1 MIHSSA
7 KSAILMR
14 NWNLGEGNMG
24 FTIGDII
31 VLLVVVVI
39 LAVYRQ
45 TDRNNRSLDKV
56 KRFVERVQGEMDE
69 IVAEKVTMLKDIG
82 IEVDVHQKAAKEV
95 LKRIQSIEDDL
106 NSRTGSLEEIGAR
119 LTEYEQALSRLVEMT
134 QRTEENIERVRDE
147 SEYVDK
153 VGKRIKATQGK
164 IEELERSLPGIVSG
178 FEKQNDERLAELE
191 RRVLA
196 STEKRVAE
204 LSGRIDGAGTRVQ
217 EFQEEVVRLQGET
230 EERAVASRQELEQL
244 HRTLLGDAREEI
256 DAIAQ
261 DNRRDLYQ
269 QREEIENFLDEI
281 RRKSNDVQED
291 TERAIAELRRTLAES
306 VDEAEERL
314 ASLAEQA
321 RRMETESL
329 AALRDYIDSER
340 TRVREEFDR
349 SLEELRESDAAR
361 LTALE
366 EELSGHS
373 REMENSLQQTRSRLL
388 ETITERMDGIS
399 QEAAEGIDTT
409 GQTIRAGIDE
419 LNTLHG
425 TESRRIRESY
435 ATLQEEATASQS
447 EIERVVGALNER
459 IAAEETRLS
468 TSLDEL
474 RARYEDDRRQ
484 IEALGVQVESA
495 SSDLES
501 RLASVRE
508 LSEAQI
514 REMTVTLS
522 GRVDSASQEVETRV
536 LAEVEQRLKDYENE
550 LNYRFTKIER
560 VNSDVDALEGHLR
573 ATMDRI
579 SERVRG
585 DFLAFGEEIREL
597 RERDKA
603 EAESAMDLLRGAMG
617 ELETG
622 LNELKQRAYDNVGEK
637 LKVFEDEFFAD
648 LRERSDA
655 MDGRITEWLEEVD
668 GRLRTLQEEHTSQ
681 RNTLEQQYNEGLKS
695 RLARFQETI
704 NAQLT
709 KTDEQIDSFRNGL
722 ESRIEAVDEYVAGI
736 ESSMRDEV
744 SSLQERSVLMFRQEF
759 SQAEEKT
766 RTELAALESEM
777 EEQIAAIRGSVR
789 AGTNEIEGM
798 IESSRSDVA
807 MWQTEVLNQLRSGSA
822 DVNNQLADAKVRLT
836 ESLQDLKREFIEEKE
851 ELIDGSQEERAK
863 IRSELNAFDSTLRKL
878 EDRIQTVSTDA
889 IDEFE
894 GRYRTI
900 RQGID
905 DHESAIGERL
915 DDRATD
921 FRSLI
926 DDTHGQFQAMREKLL
941 GKLEEEART
950 LQTTLNEIDKRQK
963 AFIEQTKVFERA
975 DTMKTALQESIENL
989 REEISRVEAFRG
1001 EVREIEGQFIK
1012 IRKMSADVGEKM
1024 ARFTADKR
1032 RIDLLE
1038 EDYKRLIGLA
1048 QSVEQKIEHVGSSEE
1063 QLQEITARLRS
1074 LDELQEEVEARFD
1087 RLEKRRGLID
1097 QTTDSLE
1104 QNSQAL
1110 TAIETRMNELT
1121 GRIETMPRQVEALAV
1136 QLKKVAAARKE
1147 TDSAVSQLAKLEETL
1162 ADVESRMQELQT
1174 AREWLARTE
1183 TRLEE
1188 IRRDA
1193 GEQVKLLGSLMREE
1207 TRKNP
1212 VDGGAPSMSARE
1224 TVQKLAHQ
1232 GWNVDEIA
1240 RATKVSKGEVE
1251 LILELTGKK

>member
-106 NSRTGSLEEIGAR
+106 NPRTGSLEEIGAR

-191 RRVLA
+191 TRVLA

-399 QEAAEGIDTT
+399 QEAAEGIEAT
-409 GQTIRAGIDE
+409 GQTIRTGIDE

-425 TESRRIRESY
+425 
-435 ATLQEEATASQS
+435 
-447 EIERVVGALNER
+447 
-459 IAAEETRLS
+459 
-468 TSLDEL
+468 
-474 RARYEDDRRQ
+474 
-484 IEALGVQVESA
+484 
-495 SSDLES
+495 
-501 RLASVRE
+501 
-508 LSEAQI
+508 
-514 REMTVTLS
+514 
-522 GRVDSASQEVETRV
+522 
-536 LAEVEQRLKDYENE
+536 
-550 LNYRFTKIER
+550 
-560 VNSDVDALEGHLR
+560 
-573 ATMDRI
+573 
-579 SERVRG
+579 
-585 DFLAFGEEIREL
+585 
-597 RERDKA
+597 
-603 EAESAMDLLRGAMG
+603 
-617 ELETG
+617 
-622 LNELKQRAYDNVGEK
+622 
-637 LKVFEDEFFAD
+637 
-648 LRERSDA
+648 
-655 MDGRITEWLEEVD
+655 
-668 GRLRTLQEEHTSQ
+668 
-681 RNTLEQQYNEGLKS
+681 
-695 RLARFQETI
+695 
-704 NAQLT
+704 
-709 KTDEQIDSFRNGL
+709 
-722 ESRIEAVDEYVAGI
+722 
-736 ESSMRDEV
+736 
-744 SSLQERSVLMFRQEF
+744 
-759 SQAEEKT
+759 
-766 RTELAALESEM
+766 
-777 EEQIAAIRGSVR
+777 
-789 AGTNEIEGM
+789 
-798 IESSRSDVA
+798 
-807 MWQTEVLNQLRSGSA
+807 
-822 DVNNQLADAKVRLT
+822 
-836 ESLQDLKREFIEEKE
+836 
-851 ELIDGSQEERAK
+851 
-863 IRSELNAFDSTLRKL
+863 
-878 EDRIQTVSTDA
+878 
-889 IDEFE
+889 
-894 GRYRTI
+894 
-900 RQGID
+900 
-905 DHESAIGERL
+905 
-915 DDRATD
+915 
-921 FRSLI
+921 
-926 DDTHGQFQAMREKLL
+926 
-941 GKLEEEART
+941 
-950 LQTTLNEIDKRQK
+950 
-963 AFIEQTKVFERA
+963 
-975 DTMKTALQESIENL
+975 
-989 REEISRVEAFRG
+989 
-1001 EVREIEGQFIK
+1001 
-1012 IRKMSADVGEKM
+1012 
-1024 ARFTADKR
+1024 
-1032 RIDLLE
+1032 
-1038 EDYKRLIGLA
+1038 
-1048 QSVEQKIEHVGSSEE
+1048 
-1063 QLQEITARLRS
+1063 
-1074 LDELQEEVEARFD
+1074 
-1087 RLEKRRGLID
+1087 
-1097 QTTDSLE
+1097 
-1104 QNSQAL
+1104 
-1110 TAIETRMNELT
+1110 
-1121 GRIETMPRQVEALAV
+1121 
-1136 QLKKVAAARKE
+1136 
-1147 TDSAVSQLAKLEETL
+1147 
-1162 ADVESRMQELQT
+1162 
-1174 AREWLARTE
+1174 
-1183 TRLEE
+1183 
-1188 IRRDA
+1188 
-1193 GEQVKLLGSLMREE
+1193 
-1207 TRKNP
+1207 
-1212 VDGGAPSMSARE
+1212 
-1224 TVQKLAHQ
+1224 
-1232 GWNVDEIA
+1232 
-1240 RATKVSKGEVE
+1240 
-1251 LILELTGKK
+1251 

>member
-1 MIHSSA
+1 
-7 KSAILMR
+7 
-14 NWNLGEGNMG
+14 
-24 FTIGDII
+24 
-31 VLLVVVVI
+31 
-39 LAVYRQ
+39 
-45 TDRNNRSLDKV
+45 
-56 KRFVERVQGEMDE
+56 
-69 IVAEKVTMLKDIG
+69 
-82 IEVDVHQKAAKEV
+82 
-95 LKRIQSIEDDL
+95 
-106 NSRTGSLEEIGAR
+106 
-119 LTEYEQALSRLVEMT
+119 
-134 QRTEENIERVRDE
+134 
-147 SEYVDK
+147 
-153 VGKRIKATQGK
+153 
-164 IEELERSLPGIVSG
+164 
-178 FEKQNDERLAELE
+178 
-191 RRVLA
+191 
-196 STEKRVAE
+196 
-204 LSGRIDGAGTRVQ
+204 
-217 EFQEEVVRLQGET
+217 
-230 EERAVASRQELEQL
+230 
-244 HRTLLGDAREEI
+244 
-256 DAIAQ
+256 
-261 DNRRDLYQ
+261 
-269 QREEIENFLDEI
+269 
-281 RRKSNDVQED
+281 
-291 TERAIAELRRTLAES
+291 
-306 VDEAEERL
+306 
-314 ASLAEQA
+314 
-321 RRMETESL
+321 
-329 AALRDYIDSER
+329 
-340 TRVREEFDR
+340 
-349 SLEELRESDAAR
+349 
-361 LTALE
+361 
-366 EELSGHS
+366 
-373 REMENSLQQTRSRLL
+373 
-388 ETITERMDGIS
+388 
-399 QEAAEGIDTT
+399 
-409 GQTIRAGIDE
+409 
-419 LNTLHG
+419 
-425 TESRRIRESY
+425 
-435 ATLQEEATASQS
+435 
-447 EIERVVGALNER
+447 
-459 IAAEETRLS
+459 
-468 TSLDEL
+468 
-474 RARYEDDRRQ
+474 
-484 IEALGVQVESA
+484 
-495 SSDLES
+495 
-501 RLASVRE
+501 
-508 LSEAQI
+508 
-514 REMTVTLS
+514 
-522 GRVDSASQEVETRV
+522 
-536 LAEVEQRLKDYENE
+536 
-550 LNYRFTKIER
+550 
-560 VNSDVDALEGHLR
+560 LR

-603 EAESAMDLLRGAMG
+603 EAESAMDLLRGAMD

-668 GRLRTLQEEHTSQ
+668 GRLRALQEEHTSQ
-681 RNTLEQQYNEGLKS
+681 RNALEQQYNEGLKS

-836 ESLQDLKREFIEEKE
+836 ESLQELKREFIEEKE

-905 DHESAIGERL
+905 DHESTIGERL
-915 DDRATD
+915 DDRAAD

-963 AFIEQTKVFERA
+963 AFVEQTKVFERA
-975 DTMKTALQESIENL
+975 DTMKMALQESIENL

-1048 QSVEQKIEHVGSSEE
+1048 QSVEQKIEHVGSSDE

-1074 LDELQEEVEARFD
+1074 LDELQEEVESRFD

-1110 TAIETRMNELT
+1110 TAIEIRMNELT